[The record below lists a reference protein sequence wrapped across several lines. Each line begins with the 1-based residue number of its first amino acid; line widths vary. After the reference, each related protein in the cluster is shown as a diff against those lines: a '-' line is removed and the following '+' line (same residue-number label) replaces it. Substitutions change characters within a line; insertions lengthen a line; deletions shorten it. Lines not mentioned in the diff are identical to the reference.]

1 MAIFGIDISA
11 HNAGLN
17 LNQAKAEG
25 VQFAIL
31 RAGYT
36 GYGNGIS
43 KAKDTQFENFYN
55 QCKSL
60 GIGVGAYW
68 FSCAN
73 TYQKGVD
80 EANWMYENCLKGKQ
94 FEYPIYLDVEEDAGG
109 RHYLSGAGKA
119 AITAGI
125 KGFCETMESKGYY
138 TGVYASSSWFKTY
151 IDASVPN
158 RFDCWVA
165 NWSSSNPGSPAHG
178 LWQFGGETNK
188 IRSNKIAGKTVDQNY
203 AYKDYPSIIK
213 NGKMNGFGSGSAT
226 PTPAPA
232 VSKKS
237 NEEIA
242 NEVIAGQ
249 WGNGEDRKNRLTA
262 AGYDYNAI
270 QSIVNQKTGT
280 SSSNTS
286 SKTYTVKSGDTLS
299 SIASQ
304 YGTTY
309 QELAKINGISDPN
322 KIYPGQVLKISGSS
336 STAASNT
343 EYYTIK
349 SGDTLSSIAKR
360 YGTTV
365 NQLVAWNNI
374 QNANLIYAGQ
384 KIRVR

>member
-1 MAIFGIDISA
+1 MAIFGIDLSSYQKGI
-11 HNAGLN
+11 N
-17 LNQAKAEG
+17 LSQAKNEG
-25 VQFAIL
+25 VQFVIL

-36 GYGNGIS
+36 GYGNGVS
-43 KAKDTQFENFYN
+43 KAKDNNFETFYS

-60 GIGVGAYW
+60 GIPVGAYW

-138 TGVYASSSWFKTY
+138 TGVYASSSWFSTL
-151 IDASVPN
+151 IDASIPN

-165 NWSSSNPGSPAHG
+165 NWSNSNPGSPAHG

-188 IRSNKIAGKTVDQNY
+188 IRSNKIAGYTVDQNY

-213 NGKMNGFGSGSAT
+213 SGKMNGFGSSSVAPV
-226 PTPAPA
+226 PTP
-232 VSKKS
+232 SKKS

-242 NEVIAGQ
+242 NEVLAGQ
-249 WGNGEDRKNRLTA
+249 WGNGEDRKNKLTA

-270 QSIVNQKTGT
+270 QAIVNQKIGAGPTQPT
-280 SSSNTS
+280 IQ
-286 SKTYTVKSGDTLS
+286 TYTVKSGDTLS
-299 SIASQ
+299 SIASK

-309 QELAKINGISDPN
+309 QELARINGISNPN
-322 KIYPGQVLKISGSS
+322 KIYPGQVLKIGGRSS
-336 STAASNT
+336 IPST
-343 EYYTIK
+343 EYYIVK
-349 SGDTLSSIAKR
+349 SGDTLSAIAKKYR
-360 YGTTV
+360 TTV
-365 NQLVAWNNI
+365 NQLASWNNI
-374 QNANLIYAGQ
+374 ANVNKIYVGQ
-384 KIRVR
+384 KLRVR

>member
-1 MAIFGIDISA
+1 MAIFGIDLSSYQKGI
-11 HNAGLN
+11 N
-17 LNQAKAEG
+17 LSQAKNEG
-25 VQFAIL
+25 VQFVIL

-36 GYGNGIS
+36 GYGNGVS
-43 KAKDTQFENFYN
+43 KAKDNNFETFYS

-60 GIGVGAYW
+60 GIPVGAYW

-138 TGVYASSSWFKTY
+138 TGVYASSSWFSTL
-151 IDASVPN
+151 IDASIPN

-165 NWSSSNPGSPAHG
+165 NWSNSNPGSPAHG

-188 IRSNKIAGKTVDQNY
+188 IRSNKIAGYTVDQNY

-213 NGKMNGFGSGSAT
+213 NGKMNGFGSSAVSPV
-226 PTPAPA
+226 PTL
-232 VSKKS
+232 SKKS

-242 NEVIAGQ
+242 NEVLAGQ
-249 WGNGEDRKNRLTA
+249 WGNGEDRKNKLTA

-270 QSIVNQKTGT
+270 QAIVNQKIGVSPTQPT
-280 SSSNTS
+280 TQ
-286 SKTYTVKSGDTLS
+286 TYIVKSGDILS
-299 SIASQ
+299 SIASK

-309 QELAKINGISDPN
+309 QELARINGISNPN
-322 KIYPGQVLKISGSS
+322 KIYPGQVLKIGGGSS
-336 STAASNT
+336 IPST
-343 EYYTIK
+343 EYYIVK
-349 SGDTLSSIAKR
+349 SGDTLSAIAKK

-365 NQLVAWNNI
+365 NQLASWNNI
-374 QNANLIYAGQ
+374 ANVNKIYVGQ
-384 KIRVR
+384 KLRVR

>member
-1 MAIFGIDISA
+1 MAIFGIDLSSYQKGI
-11 HNAGLN
+11 N
-17 LNQAKAEG
+17 LNKAKNEG
-25 VQFAIL
+25 VQFVIL

-36 GYGNGIS
+36 GYGNGVS
-43 KAKDTQFENFYN
+43 KAKDNNFETFYS

-60 GIGVGAYW
+60 GIPVGAYW

-109 RHYLSGAGKA
+109 RHYRSGAGKA

-138 TGVYASSSWFKTY
+138 TGVYASSSWFSTL
-151 IDASVPN
+151 IDVSIPN

-165 NWSSSNPGSPAHG
+165 NWSNSNPGSPAHG

-188 IRSNKIAGKTVDQNY
+188 IRSNKIAGYTVDQNY

-213 NGKMNGFGSGSAT
+213 NGKMNGFGSSSVEPV
-226 PTPAPA
+226 PTP
-232 VSKKS
+232 SKKS

-242 NEVIAGQ
+242 NEVLAGQ
-249 WGNGEDRKNRLTA
+249 WGNGEDRKNKLTA

-270 QSIVNQKTGT
+270 QAIVNQKIGANPTQPT
-280 SSSNTS
+280 TQ
-286 SKTYTVKSGDTLS
+286 TYTVKSGDTLS
-299 SIASQ
+299 SIASK

-309 QELAKINGISDPN
+309 QELARINGISNPN
-322 KIYPGQVLKISGSS
+322 KIYPGQVLKIGGGLSIPS
-336 STAASNT
+336 T
-343 EYYTIK
+343 EYYIVK
-349 SGDTLSSIAKR
+349 SGDTLSAIAKK

-365 NQLVAWNNI
+365 NQLASWNNI
-374 QNANLIYAGQ
+374 ANVNKIYVGQ
-384 KIRVR
+384 KLRVR

>member
-1 MAIFGIDISA
+1 MAIFGIDLSSYQKGI
-11 HNAGLN
+11 N
-17 LNQAKAEG
+17 LNQAKNEG
-25 VQFAIL
+25 VQFVIL

-43 KAKDTQFENFYN
+43 KAKDNNFETFYS

-60 GIGVGAYW
+60 GIPVGAYW

-138 TGVYASSSWFKTY
+138 TGVYASSSWFSTL
-151 IDASVPN
+151 IDASIPN

-165 NWSSSNPGSPAHG
+165 NWSNSNPGSPAHG

-188 IRSNKIAGKTVDQNY
+188 IRSNKIAGYTVDQNY

-213 NGKMNGFGSGSAT
+213 SGKMNGFGSSSVAPV
-226 PTPAPA
+226 PTP
-232 VSKKS
+232 SKKS

-242 NEVIAGQ
+242 NEVLAGQ
-249 WGNGEDRKNRLTA
+249 WGNGEDRKNKLTA

-270 QSIVNQKTGT
+270 QAIVNQKIGASPIQPATQ
-280 SSSNTS
+280 
-286 SKTYTVKSGDTLS
+286 TYTVKSGDTLS
-299 SIASQ
+299 SIASK

-309 QELAKINGISDPN
+309 QELARINGISNPN
-322 KIYPGQVLKISGSS
+322 KIYPGQVLKIGGGSS
-336 STAASNT
+336 ISST
-343 EYYTIK
+343 EYYMVK
-349 SGDTLSSIAKR
+349 SGDTLSAIAKK

-365 NQLVAWNNI
+365 NQLASWNNI
-374 QNANLIYAGQ
+374 ANVNKIYVGQ
-384 KIRVR
+384 KLRVR

>member
-1 MAIFGIDISA
+1 MAIFGIDLSSYQKGI
-11 HNAGLN
+11 N
-17 LNQAKAEG
+17 LNKAKNEG
-25 VQFAIL
+25 VQFVIL

-36 GYGNGIS
+36 GYGNGVS
-43 KAKDTQFENFYN
+43 KAKDNNFETFYS

-60 GIGVGAYW
+60 GIPVGAYW

-138 TGVYASSSWFKTY
+138 TGVYASSSWFSTL
-151 IDASVPN
+151 IDVSIPN

-165 NWSSSNPGSPAHG
+165 NWSNSNPGSPAHG

-188 IRSNKIAGKTVDQNY
+188 IRSNKIAGYTVDQNY

-213 NGKMNGFGSGSAT
+213 NGKMNGFGSSSIAPV
-226 PTPAPA
+226 PTP
-232 VSKKS
+232 SKKS

-242 NEVIAGQ
+242 NEVLAGQ
-249 WGNGEDRKNRLTA
+249 WGNGEDRKNKLTA

-270 QSIVNQKTGT
+270 QAIVNQKIGANPTQSAT
-280 SSSNTS
+280 Q
-286 SKTYTVKSGDTLS
+286 TYTVKSGDTLS
-299 SIASQ
+299 SIASK

-309 QELAKINGISDPN
+309 QELARINGISNPN
-322 KIYPGQVLKISGSS
+322 KIYPGQVLKIGGGSS
-336 STAASNT
+336 IPST
-343 EYYTIK
+343 EYYIVK
-349 SGDTLSSIAKR
+349 SGDTLSAIAKK

-365 NQLVAWNNI
+365 NQLASWNNI
-374 QNANLIYAGQ
+374 ANVNKIYVGQ
-384 KIRVR
+384 KLRVR

>member
-1 MAIFGIDISA
+1 MAIFGIDLSSYQKGI
-11 HNAGLN
+11 N
-17 LNQAKAEG
+17 LSQAKNEG
-25 VQFAIL
+25 VQFVIL

-36 GYGNGIS
+36 GYGNGVS
-43 KAKDTQFENFYN
+43 KAKDNNFETFYS

-60 GIGVGAYW
+60 GIPVGAYW

-138 TGVYASSSWFKTY
+138 TGVYASSSWFSTL
-151 IDASVPN
+151 IDASIPN

-165 NWSSSNPGSPAHG
+165 NWSNSNPGSPAHG

-188 IRSNKIAGKTVDQNY
+188 IRSNKIAGYTVDQNY

-213 NGKMNGFGSGSAT
+213 SGKMNGFGSSSVAPVHT
-226 PTPAPA
+226 P
-232 VSKKS
+232 SKKS

-242 NEVIAGQ
+242 NEVLAGQ
-249 WGNGEDRKNRLTA
+249 WGNGEDRKNKLTA

-270 QSIVNQKTGT
+270 QAIVNQKIGASLIQPATQ
-280 SSSNTS
+280 
-286 SKTYTVKSGDTLS
+286 TYTVKSGDTLS
-299 SIASQ
+299 SIASK

-309 QELAKINGISDPN
+309 QELARINSISNPN
-322 KIYPGQVLKISGSS
+322 KIYPGQVLKIGGGSS
-336 STAASNT
+336 IPST
-343 EYYTIK
+343 EYYIVK
-349 SGDTLSSIAKR
+349 SGDTLSAIAKK

-365 NQLVAWNNI
+365 NQLASWNNI
-374 QNANLIYAGQ
+374 ANVNKIYVGQ
-384 KIRVR
+384 KLRVR

>member
-1 MAIFGIDISA
+1 MAIFGIDLSSYQKGI
-11 HNAGLN
+11 N
-17 LNQAKAEG
+17 LSQAKNEG
-25 VQFAIL
+25 VQFVIL

-36 GYGNGIS
+36 GYGNGVS
-43 KAKDTQFENFYN
+43 KAKDNNFETFYS

-60 GIGVGAYW
+60 GIPVGAYW

-138 TGVYASSSWFKTY
+138 TGVYGSSSWFSTL
-151 IDASVPN
+151 IDASIPN

-165 NWSSSNPGSPAHG
+165 NWSNSNPGSPAHG

-188 IRSNKIAGKTVDQNY
+188 IRSNKIAGYTVDQNY

-213 NGKMNGFGSGSAT
+213 NGKMNGFGSSSVAPV
-226 PTPAPA
+226 PTP
-232 VSKKS
+232 SKKS

-242 NEVIAGQ
+242 NEVLAGQ
-249 WGNGEDRKNRLTA
+249 WGNGEDRKNKLTA

-270 QSIVNQKTGT
+270 QAIVNQKIGASPTQPT
-280 SSSNTS
+280 TQ
-286 SKTYTVKSGDTLS
+286 TYTVKSGDTLS
-299 SIASQ
+299 SIASK

-309 QELAKINGISDPN
+309 QELARINGISNPN
-322 KIYPGQVLKISGSS
+322 KIYPGQVLKIGGGSS
-336 STAASNT
+336 IPST
-343 EYYTIK
+343 EYYIVK
-349 SGDTLSSIAKR
+349 SGDTLSAIAKK

-365 NQLVAWNNI
+365 NQLASWNNI
-374 QNANLIYAGQ
+374 ANVNKIYVGQ
-384 KIRVR
+384 KLRVR

>member
-1 MAIFGIDISA
+1 MAIFGIDLSSYQKGI
-11 HNAGLN
+11 N
-17 LNQAKAEG
+17 LSQAKNEG
-25 VQFAIL
+25 VQFVIL

-43 KAKDTQFENFYN
+43 KAKDNNFETFYS
-55 QCKSL
+55 QCKNL
-60 GIGVGAYW
+60 GIPVGAYW

-138 TGVYASSSWFKTY
+138 TGVYASSSWFSTL
-151 IDASVPN
+151 IDASIPN

-165 NWSSSNPGSPAHG
+165 NWSNSNPGSPAHG

-188 IRSNKIAGKTVDQNY
+188 IRSNKIAGYTVDQNY

-213 NGKMNGFGSGSAT
+213 SGKMNGFGSSSVAPV
-226 PTPAPA
+226 PTP
-232 VSKKS
+232 SKKS

-242 NEVIAGQ
+242 NEVLAGQ
-249 WGNGEDRKNRLTA
+249 WGNGEDRKNKLTA
-262 AGYDYNAI
+262 AGYNYNAI
-270 QSIVNQKTGT
+270 QAIVNQKIDASPIQPATQ
-280 SSSNTS
+280 
-286 SKTYTVKSGDTLS
+286 TYTVKSGDTLS
-299 SIASQ
+299 FIASK

-309 QELAKINGISDPN
+309 QELARINGISNPN
-322 KIYPGQVLKISGSS
+322 KIYPGQILKIGGGSS
-336 STAASNT
+336 IPST
-343 EYYTIK
+343 EYYIVK
-349 SGDTLSSIAKR
+349 SGDTLSAIAKK

-365 NQLVAWNNI
+365 NQLASWNNI
-374 QNANLIYAGQ
+374 ANVNKIYVGQ
-384 KIRVR
+384 KLRVR

>member
-1 MAIFGIDISA
+1 MAIFGIDLSSYQKGI
-11 HNAGLN
+11 N
-17 LNQAKAEG
+17 LNQAKNEG
-25 VQFAIL
+25 VQFVIL

-43 KAKDTQFENFYN
+43 KAKDNNFETFYS

-60 GIGVGAYW
+60 GIPVGAYW

-138 TGVYASSSWFKTY
+138 TGVYASSSWFSTL
-151 IDASVPN
+151 IDASIPN

-165 NWSSSNPGSPAHG
+165 NWSNSNPGSPAHG

-188 IRSNKIAGKTVDQNY
+188 IRSNKIAGYTVDQNY

-213 NGKMNGFGSGSAT
+213 SGKMNGFGSSSVAPV
-226 PTPAPA
+226 PTP
-232 VSKKS
+232 SKKS

-242 NEVIAGQ
+242 NEVLAGQ
-249 WGNGEDRKNRLTA
+249 WGNGEDRKNKLTA

-270 QSIVNQKTGT
+270 QAIVNQKIG
-280 SSSNTS
+280 
-286 SKTYTVKSGDTLS
+286 
-299 SIASQ
+299 ASPIQ
-304 YGTTY
+304 PATQT
-309 QELAKINGISDPN
+309 
-322 KIYPGQVLKISGSS
+322 
-336 STAASNT
+336 
-343 EYYTIK
+343 YTIK
-349 SGDTLSSIAKR
+349 SGDTLSSIASKYGTTYQELAR
-360 YGTTV
+360 INGISNPNKIYPGQVLKIGGGSSISSTEYYMVKSGDTLSAIAKKYGTTV
-365 NQLVAWNNI
+365 NQLASWNNI
-374 QNANLIYAGQ
+374 ANVNKIYVGQ
-384 KIRVR
+384 KLRVR

>member
-1 MAIFGIDISA
+1 MAIFGIDLSSYQKGI
-11 HNAGLN
+11 N
-17 LNQAKAEG
+17 LSQAKNEG
-25 VQFAIL
+25 VQFVIL

-36 GYGNGIS
+36 GYGNGVS
-43 KAKDTQFENFYN
+43 KAKDNNFETFYS

-60 GIGVGAYW
+60 GIPVGAYW

-138 TGVYASSSWFKTY
+138 TGVYASSSWFSTL
-151 IDASVPN
+151 IDTSIPN

-165 NWSSSNPGSPAHG
+165 NWSNSNPGSPAHG

-188 IRSNKIAGKTVDQNY
+188 IRSNKIAGYTVDQNY
-203 AYKDYPSIIK
+203 AYKNYPSIIK
-213 NGKMNGFGSGSAT
+213 SGKMNGFGSSSVAPT
-226 PTPAPA
+226 PTS
-232 VSKKS
+232 SKKS

-242 NEVIAGQ
+242 NEVLAGQ
-249 WGNGEDRKNRLTA
+249 WGNGEDRKNKLTA

-270 QSIVNQKTGT
+270 QAIVNQKIGA
-280 SSSNTS
+280 SSTQPATQ
-286 SKTYTVKSGDTLS
+286 TYTVKSGDTLS
-299 SIASQ
+299 SIASK

-309 QELAKINGISDPN
+309 QELARINGISNPN
-322 KIYPGQVLKISGSS
+322 KIYPGQVLKIGGGSS
-336 STAASNT
+336 IPST
-343 EYYTIK
+343 EYYMVK
-349 SGDTLSSIAKR
+349 SGDTLSAIAKK

-365 NQLVAWNNI
+365 NQLASWNNI
-374 QNANLIYAGQ
+374 ANVNKIYVGQ
-384 KIRVR
+384 KLRVR

>member
-1 MAIFGIDISA
+1 MAIFGIDLSSYQKGI
-11 HNAGLN
+11 N
-17 LNQAKAEG
+17 LSQAKNEG
-25 VQFAIL
+25 VQFVIL

-43 KAKDTQFENFYN
+43 KAKDNNFETFYS
-55 QCKSL
+55 QCKNL
-60 GIGVGAYW
+60 GIPVGAYW

-138 TGVYASSSWFKTY
+138 TGVYASSSWFSTL
-151 IDASVPN
+151 IDASIPN

-165 NWSSSNPGSPAHG
+165 NWSNSNPGSPAHG

-188 IRSNKIAGKTVDQNY
+188 IRSNKIAGYTVDQNY
-203 AYKDYPSIIK
+203 AYKDYPNIIK
-213 NGKMNGFGSGSAT
+213 SGKMNGFGSSSVAPV
-226 PTPAPA
+226 PTP
-232 VSKKS
+232 SKKS

-242 NEVIAGQ
+242 NEVLVGQ
-249 WGNGEDRKNRLTA
+249 WGNGEDRKNKLTA
-262 AGYDYNAI
+262 AGYNYNAI
-270 QSIVNQKTGT
+270 QAIVNQNIGASPTQPAT
-280 SSSNTS
+280 Q
-286 SKTYTVKSGDTLS
+286 TYTVKSGDILS
-299 SIASQ
+299 SIASK

-309 QELAKINGISDPN
+309 QELARINGISNPN
-322 KIYPGQVLKISGSS
+322 KIYPGQVLKIGGGSS
-336 STAASNT
+336 IPST
-343 EYYTIK
+343 EYYIVK
-349 SGDTLSSIAKR
+349 SGDTLSAIAKK

-365 NQLVAWNNI
+365 NQLASWNNI
-374 QNANLIYAGQ
+374 ANVNKIYVGQ
-384 KIRVR
+384 KLRVR

>member
-1 MAIFGIDISA
+1 MAIFGIDLSSYQKGI
-11 HNAGLN
+11 N
-17 LNQAKAEG
+17 LNQAKNEG
-25 VQFAIL
+25 VQFVIL

-43 KAKDTQFENFYN
+43 KAKDNNFETFYS

-60 GIGVGAYW
+60 GIPVGAYW

-138 TGVYASSSWFKTY
+138 TGVYASSSWFSTL
-151 IDASVPN
+151 IDASIPN

-165 NWSSSNPGSPAHG
+165 NWSNSNPGSPAHG

-188 IRSNKIAGKTVDQNY
+188 IRSNKIAGYTVDQNY

-213 NGKMNGFGSGSAT
+213 SGKMNGFGSSSVAPV
-226 PTPAPA
+226 PTP
-232 VSKKS
+232 SKKS

-242 NEVIAGQ
+242 NEVLAGQ
-249 WGNGEDRKNRLTA
+249 WGNGEDRKNKLTA
-262 AGYDYNAI
+262 AGYNYNAI
-270 QSIVNQKTGT
+270 QAIVNQKIG
-280 SSSNTS
+280 
-286 SKTYTVKSGDTLS
+286 
-299 SIASQ
+299 ASPIQ
-304 YGTTY
+304 PATQT
-309 QELAKINGISDPN
+309 
-322 KIYPGQVLKISGSS
+322 
-336 STAASNT
+336 
-343 EYYTIK
+343 YTIK
-349 SGDTLSSIAKR
+349 SGDTLSSIASKYGTTYQELAR
-360 YGTTV
+360 INGISNPNKIYPGQVLKIGGGSSISSTEYYMVKSGDTLSAIAKKYGTTV
-365 NQLVAWNNI
+365 NQLASWNNI
-374 QNANLIYAGQ
+374 ANVNKIYVGQ
-384 KIRVR
+384 KLRVR

>member
-1 MAIFGIDISA
+1 MAIFGIDLSSYQKGI
-11 HNAGLN
+11 N
-17 LNQAKAEG
+17 LSQAKNEG
-25 VQFAIL
+25 VQFVIL

-43 KAKDTQFENFYN
+43 KAKDNNFETFYS
-55 QCKSL
+55 QCKNL
-60 GIGVGAYW
+60 GIPVGAYW

-138 TGVYASSSWFKTY
+138 TGVYASSSWFSTL
-151 IDASVPN
+151 IDASIPN

-165 NWSSSNPGSPAHG
+165 NWSNSNPGSPAHG

-188 IRSNKIAGKTVDQNY
+188 IRSNKIAGYTVDQNY

-213 NGKMNGFGSGSAT
+213 SGKMNGFGSSAVAPI
-226 PTPAPA
+226 PTP
-232 VSKKS
+232 SKKS

-242 NEVIAGQ
+242 NEVLVGQ
-249 WGNGEDRKNRLTA
+249 WGNGEDRKNKLTA

-270 QSIVNQKTGT
+270 QAIVNQKIGANPTQPAT
-280 SSSNTS
+280 Q
-286 SKTYTVKSGDTLS
+286 TYTVKSGDILS
-299 SIASQ
+299 SIASK

-309 QELAKINGISDPN
+309 QELARINGISNPN
-322 KIYPGQVLKISGSS
+322 KIYPGQVLKIGGGSS
-336 STAASNT
+336 IPST
-343 EYYTIK
+343 EYYIVK
-349 SGDTLSSIAKR
+349 SGDTLSAIAKK

-365 NQLVAWNNI
+365 NQLASWNNI
-374 QNANLIYAGQ
+374 ANVNKIYVGQ
-384 KIRVR
+384 KLRVR

>member
-1 MAIFGIDISA
+1 MAIFGIDLSSYQKGI
-11 HNAGLN
+11 N
-17 LNQAKAEG
+17 LSQAKNEG
-25 VQFAIL
+25 VQFVIL

-36 GYGNGIS
+36 GYGNGVS
-43 KAKDTQFENFYN
+43 KAKDNNFETFYS

-60 GIGVGAYW
+60 GMPVGAYW

-125 KGFCETMESKGYY
+125 KGFCETMESKGCY
-138 TGVYASSSWFKTY
+138 TGVYASSSWFSTL
-151 IDASVPN
+151 IDASIPN

-165 NWSSSNPGSPAHG
+165 NWSNSNPGSPAHG

-188 IRSNKIAGKTVDQNY
+188 IRSNKIAGYTVDQNY

-213 NGKMNGFGSGSAT
+213 NGKMNGFGSSAVAPT
-226 PTPAPA
+226 PTL
-232 VSKKS
+232 SKKS

-242 NEVIAGQ
+242 NEVLAGQ
-249 WGNGEDRKNRLTA
+249 WGNGEDRKNKLTA

-270 QSIVNQKTGT
+270 QAIVNQKIGASPTQSAT
-280 SSSNTS
+280 Q
-286 SKTYTVKSGDTLS
+286 TYTVKSGDTLS
-299 SIASQ
+299 SIASK

-309 QELAKINGISDPN
+309 QELARINGISNPN
-322 KIYPGQVLKISGSS
+322 KIYPGQVLKIGGGSS
-336 STAASNT
+336 IPST
-343 EYYTIK
+343 EYYIVK
-349 SGDTLSSIAKR
+349 SGDTLSAIAKK

-365 NQLVAWNNI
+365 NQLASWNNI
-374 QNANLIYAGQ
+374 ANVNKIYIGQ
-384 KIRVR
+384 KLRVR

>member
-1 MAIFGIDISA
+1 MAIFGIDLSSYQKGI
-11 HNAGLN
+11 N
-17 LNQAKAEG
+17 LSQAKNEG
-25 VQFAIL
+25 VQFVIL

-36 GYGNGIS
+36 GYGNGVS
-43 KAKDTQFENFYN
+43 KAKDNNFETFYS

-60 GIGVGAYW
+60 GIPVGAYW

-94 FEYPIYLDVEEDAGG
+94 FEYPIYLDVEEDAGS
-109 RHYLSGAGKA
+109 RHYLSGAGKE

-138 TGVYASSSWFKTY
+138 TGVYASSSWFSTL
-151 IDASVPN
+151 IDASIPN

-165 NWSSSNPGSPAHG
+165 NWSNSNPGSPAHG
-178 LWQFGGETNK
+178 LWQFGGETNR
-188 IRSNKIAGKTVDQNY
+188 IRSNKIAGYTVDQNY

-213 NGKMNGFGSGSAT
+213 SGKMNGFGSEAIT
-226 PTPAPA
+226 PTPAP
-232 VSKKS
+232 SKKS

-249 WGNGEDRKNRLTA
+249 WGNGEDRKNKLTA

-270 QSIVNQKTGT
+270 QAIVNQKTGT
-280 SSSNTS
+280 SSVQPATQ
-286 SKTYTVKSGDTLS
+286 TYTVKKGDTLS
-299 SIASQ
+299 SIASR

-309 QELAKINGISDPN
+309 QELARINGISNPN
-322 KIYPGQVLKISGSS
+322 KIYPGQVLKISGRSS
-336 STAASNT
+336 APAT
-343 EYYTIK
+343 EYYIVK
-349 SGDTLSSIAKR
+349 SGDTLSAIAKK

-365 NQLVAWNNI
+365 NQLASWNNI
-374 QNANLIYAGQ
+374 ANVNKIYVGQ
-384 KIRVR
+384 KLRVR

>member
-1 MAIFGIDISA
+1 MAIFGIDLSSYQKGI
-11 HNAGLN
+11 N
-17 LNQAKAEG
+17 LSQAKNEG
-25 VQFAIL
+25 VQFVIL

-36 GYGNGIS
+36 GYGNGVS
-43 KAKDTQFENFYN
+43 KAKDNNFETFYS

-60 GIGVGAYW
+60 GIPVGAYW

-138 TGVYASSSWFKTY
+138 TGVYASSSWFSTL
-151 IDASVPN
+151 IDASIPN

-165 NWSSSNPGSPAHG
+165 NWSNSNPGSPAHG

-188 IRSNKIAGKTVDQNY
+188 IRSNKIAGYTVDQNY

-213 NGKMNGFGSGSAT
+213 NGKMNGFGSSSVAPV
-226 PTPAPA
+226 PTP
-232 VSKKS
+232 SKKS

-242 NEVIAGQ
+242 NEVLAGQ
-249 WGNGEDRKNRLTA
+249 WGNGEDRKNKLTA

-270 QSIVNQKTGT
+270 QAIVNQKIGANPTQPAT
-280 SSSNTS
+280 Q
-286 SKTYTVKSGDTLS
+286 TYTVKSGDTLS
-299 SIASQ
+299 SIANK

-309 QELAKINGISDPN
+309 QELARINGISNPN
-322 KIYPGQVLKISGSS
+322 KIYPGQVLKIGGGSS
-336 STAASNT
+336 IPST
-343 EYYTIK
+343 EYYIVK
-349 SGDTLSSIAKR
+349 SGDTLSAIAKK

-365 NQLVAWNNI
+365 NQLASWNNI
-374 QNANLIYAGQ
+374 ANVNKIYVGQ
-384 KIRVR
+384 KLRVR

>member
-1 MAIFGIDISA
+1 MAIFGIDLSSYQKGI
-11 HNAGLN
+11 N
-17 LNQAKAEG
+17 LSQAKNEG
-25 VQFAIL
+25 VQFVIL

-36 GYGNGIS
+36 GYGNGVS
-43 KAKDTQFENFYN
+43 KAKDNNFETFYS

-60 GIGVGAYW
+60 GIPVGAYW

-109 RHYLSGAGKA
+109 RHYLSEAGKT

-138 TGVYASSSWFKTY
+138 TGVYASSSWFSTL
-151 IDASVPN
+151 IDASIPN

-165 NWSSSNPGSPAHG
+165 NWSNSNPGSPAHG

-188 IRSNKIAGKTVDQNY
+188 IRSNKIAGYTVDQNY
-203 AYKDYPSIIK
+203 AYKNYPSIIK
-213 NGKMNGFGSGSAT
+213 SGKMNGFGSSSVAPVHT
-226 PTPAPA
+226 PP
-232 VSKKS
+232 KKS

-242 NEVIAGQ
+242 NEVLAGQ
-249 WGNGEDRKNRLTA
+249 WGNGEDRKNKLTA

-270 QSIVNQKTGT
+270 QAIVNQKIGANPTQPAT
-280 SSSNTS
+280 Q
-286 SKTYTVKSGDTLS
+286 TYTVKSGDTLS
-299 SIASQ
+299 SIASK

-309 QELAKINGISDPN
+309 QELARINGISNPN
-322 KIYPGQVLKISGSS
+322 KIYPGQVLKIGGGSS
-336 STAASNT
+336 ISST
-343 EYYTIK
+343 EYYMVK
-349 SGDTLSSIAKR
+349 SGDTLSAIAKK

-365 NQLVAWNNI
+365 NQLASWNNI
-374 QNANLIYAGQ
+374 ANVNKIYVGQ
-384 KIRVR
+384 KLRVR

>member
-1 MAIFGIDISA
+1 MAIFGIDLSSYQKGI
-11 HNAGLN
+11 N
-17 LNQAKAEG
+17 LSQAKNEG
-25 VQFAIL
+25 VQFVIL

-36 GYGNGIS
+36 GYGNGVS
-43 KAKDTQFENFYN
+43 KAKDNNFETFYS

-60 GIGVGAYW
+60 GIPVGAYW

-138 TGVYASSSWFKTY
+138 TGVYASSSWFSTL
-151 IDASVPN
+151 IDASIPN

-165 NWSSSNPGSPAHG
+165 NWSNSNPGNPAHG

-188 IRSNKIAGKTVDQNY
+188 IRSNKIAGYTVDQNY

-213 NGKMNGFGSGSAT
+213 SGKMNGFGSSSVSPV
-226 PTPAPA
+226 PTPF
-232 VSKKS
+232 KKS

-242 NEVIAGQ
+242 NEVLAGQ
-249 WGNGEDRKNRLTA
+249 WGNGEDRKNKLTA

-270 QSIVNQKTGT
+270 QATVNQKIGASPIQPATQ
-280 SSSNTS
+280 
-286 SKTYTVKSGDTLS
+286 TYTVKSGDTLS
-299 SIASQ
+299 SIASK

-309 QELAKINGISDPN
+309 QELARINGISNPN
-322 KIYPGQVLKISGSS
+322 KIYPGQVLKIGGGSS
-336 STAASNT
+336 IPST
-343 EYYTIK
+343 EYYIVK
-349 SGDTLSSIAKR
+349 SGDTLSAIAKK

-365 NQLVAWNNI
+365 NQLASWNNI
-374 QNANLIYAGQ
+374 ANVNKIYVGQ
-384 KIRVR
+384 KLRVR